1 MASEPGLDTERLRS
15 GYTPSRRALVRTV
28 VHLSL
33 PVVLAE
39 LCSTAMQYIDTA
51 MVGSLG
57 ASATAAIGIVES
69 TMWLIGGLCMAAA
82 TGFSVQVAQLIGAG
96 RAQEARHVLRQSLV
110 VLMGFGVLLGIAG
123 ASISGYLPQWLG
135 AEPNVIEGAR
145 TYFLIFSCG
154 IPATQA
160 IRLCVNMLQC
170 SGDMRTP
177 SLLNMAM
184 CLLDV
189 VFNLLLIFPTR
200 TISWAGISFTL
211 PGAGLGV
218 AGAALGTVL
227 AELAV
232 AVLMLWA
239 TCIRS
244 PLLRLERHSGSW
256 KPTRHCL
263 VTALRI
269 SAPVALERALTN
281 GAQIASTAIVAP
293 LGTVAVAA
301 NSLAVTAESICY
313 MPGFGIGA
321 AATTLV
327 GQTIGAGRP
336 DLARR
341 FARLS
346 VGLGMVVM
354 GIAGVLLLLLA
365 PALIALFTPDP
376 AVRELGAFV
385 LRIEALAEPLFAA
398 SIVCSGALR
407 GAGDTLIP
415 SIIDLS
421 TMWGIRITLAAYLA
435 PRVGLMGVWI
445 AMALELSVRGSL
457 FLVRLLRERWLR
469 KGSVTASPT
478 PSAPADTP

>member
-1 MASEPGLDTERLRS
+1 MKHGDSLDTKRLRS
-15 GYTPSRRALVRTV
+15 GYTPSRRELVRTV
-28 VHLSL
+28 VTLSL

-69 TMWLIGGLCMAAA
+69 TTWLIGGLCMAAA
-82 TGFSVQVAQLIGAG
+82 TGFSVQVAQLVGAG
-96 RAQEARHVLRQSLV
+96 RNDEARHVLRQALV
-110 VLMGFGVLLGIAG
+110 VLSAFGVLLGCVGVA
-123 ASISGYLPQWLG
+123 ISGHLPVWLG
-135 AEPNVIEGAR
+135 AEPDVIEGAR
-145 TYFLIFSCG
+145 NYFLIFSCG
-154 IPATQA
+154 IPATQL

-184 CLLDV
+184 CGLDV

-200 TISWAGISFTL
+200 TVTVAGMAFTL

-218 AGAALGTVL
+218 MGAAVGTVL
-227 AELAV
+227 AELVV

-239 TCIRS
+239 TCVRS
-244 PLLRLERHSGSW
+244 PLLKLVGQRGSW
-256 KPTRHCL
+256 RPTRHCL
-263 VTALRI
+263 GTALRI

-281 GAQIASTAIVAP
+281 GAQIASTGIVAP

-313 MPGFGIGA
+313 MPGFGFGA

-346 VGLGMVVM
+346 VALGMVVM
-354 GIAGVLLLLLA
+354 GVMGVLMFALA
-365 PALIALFTPDP
+365 PALIALFTPDY

-385 LRIEALAEPLFAA
+385 LRIEAVAEPLFAA

-421 TMWGIRITLAAYLA
+421 TMWGIRITLAAFLA
-435 PRVGLMGVWI
+435 PRVGLAGVWV
-445 AMALELSVRGSL
+445 AMALELCVRGSL
-457 FLVRLLRERWLR
+457 FLVRLLREHWLR
-469 KGSVTASPT
+469 KGAVTAST
-478 PSAPADTP
+478 

>member
-1 MASEPGLDTERLRS
+1 MKRGDGLDTERLRS
-15 GYTPSRRALVRTV
+15 GYNPSRRELVRTV
-28 VHLSL
+28 VALSL
-33 PVVLAE
+33 PVVVAE

-57 ASATAAIGIVES
+57 AAATASIGIVES
-69 TMWLIGGLCMAAA
+69 TTWLVGGLCMAAA
-82 TGFSVQVAQLIGAG
+82 MGFSVQVAQLVGAG
-96 RAQEARHVLRQSLV
+96 RTDEARHVLRQSLV
-110 VLMGFGVLLGIAG
+110 VLGMFGIALG
-123 ASISGYLPQWLG
+123 AAGVAVSGYLPVWLG
-135 AEPNVIEGAR
+135 AEPDVAVGAHR
-145 TYFLIFSCG
+145 YFLIFSCG
-154 IPATQA
+154 IPALQA

-177 SLLNMAM
+177 SVLNVVM

-200 TISWAGISFTL
+200 TVSVLGIALVL

-227 AELAV
+227 SEVVV
-232 AVLMLWA
+232 AALMLGA
-239 TCIRS
+239 TCTRS
-244 PLLRLERHSGSW
+244 PLLGLRGHRGSW
-256 KPTRHCL
+256 RPTRRCL
-263 VTALRI
+263 ATALRI

-281 GAQIASTAIVAP
+281 GAQVVSTGIVAP
-293 LGTVAVAA
+293 LGTVSVAA

-313 MPGFGIGA
+313 MPGFGFSA

-327 GQTIGAGRP
+327 GQSIGAGRP

-346 VGLGMVVM
+346 VGLGMAVMSVM
-354 GIAGVLLLLLA
+354 GVLMFALA
-365 PALIALFTPDP
+365 PQLIGLFTPDL

-385 LRIEALAEPLFAA
+385 LRIEAVAEPLFAA
-398 SIVCSGALR
+398 AIVCSGALR
-407 GAGDTLIP
+407 GAGDTLMP
-415 SIIDLS
+415 SVIDLS

-435 PRVGLMGVWI
+435 PRMGLAGVWV
-445 AMALELSVRGSL
+445 AMALELCVRGSL

-469 KGSVTASPT
+469 KGDVVGA
-478 PSAPADTP
+478 